1 MLTVREPAVAG
12 SFYPADS
19 AELRQLVLSQLQRAG
34 EAAAID
40 GVPVAY
46 IVPHAGLVYSGPVA
60 AYAYKLMEKH
70 PASKVIMCGPSHR
83 VPFQGLS
90 VYGGMVAWKT
100 PLGGVVCH
108 DSLCSQ
114 VRMLGKHVTTDGR
127 VQEKEHSL
135 EVQLPFLQTVLKRVE
150 IVPVMMGSQDKET
163 IDELAGI
170 LSKLPWDD
178 QTVMIAASDWQHYR
192 PAEAGDRMDSIG
204 VACLERMNPD
214 ELLAHLQDGSVEA
227 CGGGPVVAVMKAA
240 IAHGAD
246 KIKILRVANSG
257 DESGDKSSVVGYVA
271 AVLYRSNSKEAKGGS
286 LTGKQDMNAK
296 EPEYL
301 SADDKRRLLQI
312 ARESIVT
319 HLRGKTVGE
328 FDVSGTLKENG
339 AAFVTLTEN
348 GRLRG
353 CIGMTEARMP
363 LYQTVSHCA
372 ISAAVEDPR
381 FEPVTADEVAKLEIE
396 ISVLTPLTPVRDLDS
411 IQVGRDGLMI
421 RQGGHAGLLLPQV
434 ATEYGW
440 NRTEFLRHTCEK
452 AGLPADAYLRPDA
465 VILRFQAL
473 IFDEAEFKNPGH

>member
-1 MLTVREPAVAG
+1 VREPAVAG

-19 AELRQLVLSQLQRAG
+19 AELRGLVLSQLQRAG

-40 GVPVAY
+40 GMPVAY

-60 AYAYKLMEKH
+60 AYAYKMMEKY
-70 PASKVIMCGPSHR
+70 PAGKVILVGPSHR
-83 VPFQGLS
+83 VPFKGIS
-90 VYGGMVAWKT
+90 VYGGMVGWLT
-100 PLGGVVCH
+100 PLGGVRCQ
-108 DSLCSQ
+108 DSLCEQ
-114 VRMLGKHVTTDGR
+114 MVKLGTHISTDGR
-127 VQEKEHSL
+127 PHLQEHSL
-135 EVQLPFLQTVLKRVE
+135 EVQLPFLQTMLKRFE

-170 LSKLPWDD
+170 LGKLPWDD

-192 PAEAGDRMDSIG
+192 PAKEGHTMDSIG
-204 VACLERMNPD
+204 VACLERMKPD

-246 KIKILRVANSG
+246 KIRILRVADSG

-271 AVLYRSNSKEAKGGS
+271 AVLYRSSGKEKGGAGVT
-286 LTGKQDMNAK
+286 TGKRAED
-296 EPEYL
+296 EGESEYL
-301 SADDKRRLLQI
+301 SESDKRRLLQI

-319 HLRGKTVGE
+319 HLGGKTVGE
-328 FDVSGTLKENG
+328 FAVSDVLKADG

-348 GRLRG
+348 GQLRG

-363 LYQTVSHCA
+363 LYRTVSHCA

-381 FEPVTADEVAKLEIE
+381 FEPVTAAEAAKLAIE
-396 ISVLTPLTPVRDLDS
+396 ISVLTPLTVVRDLDS

-440 NRTEFLRHTCEK
+440 SRTEFLQHTCAK

-473 IFDEAEFKNPGH
+473 IFSEAEMIGN